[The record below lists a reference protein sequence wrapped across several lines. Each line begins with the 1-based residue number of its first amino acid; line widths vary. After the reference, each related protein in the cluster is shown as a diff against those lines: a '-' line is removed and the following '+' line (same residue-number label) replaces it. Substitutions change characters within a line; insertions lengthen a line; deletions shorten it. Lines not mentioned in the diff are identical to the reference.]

1 VANIVVVGGGTM
13 GAGIAAVAA
22 LAGDSVSL
30 IEPDS
35 AAQDRARGV
44 ILRQA
49 QDDSVKQRVQFY
61 DSVPTGLDA
70 EIAIEAVP
78 ERLDLKRA
86 VFKTLA
92 ASLGPQT
99 LLATNTSSLSV
110 SEISETVEH
119 PERVLGLHFF
129 NPAVAMKL
137 VEIVRGELTSDDAVT
152 RARAI
157 AERFGKTAV
166 VTADTPGFIVNRVAR
181 PFYLQAMRAY
191 EAGVAP
197 MDELDRLARG
207 AGFRMG
213 PFELMDFIGLDVN
226 LATSQSIYERTEAA
240 RLKPVALQQEL
251 VAAGKLGR
259 KTGAGFYDYSG
270 GAPRHDDLPPQP
282 ASEVNQDE
290 RILVVGLTNVAIEL
304 REALDKA
311 YAHVNVCENAEAI
324 EEMPLDTTTVI
335 DAGDGVSDR
344 GAFIAELDRLFPPEA
359 VIFADAYA
367 TDLTAL
373 AKRLRHPERV
383 VGFGVLGS
391 LARQSAIEI
400 VDAENTS
407 DDALELAQELFEA
420 IGKRVVLVEDHPGL
434 FLGRTIGSIVNEA
447 VYAVQENVAS
457 PADVDLAMRLGT
469 NYPLGPITW
478 GREIGGDRVVRI
490 LQRLAGAEGAAFAP
504 HRALWVLDVQDEDD
518 AMDVAVAEG
527 VVESKPGSGS
537 VIYPGMPF

>member
-1 VANIVVVGGGTM
+1 M
-13 GAGIAAVAA
+13 
-22 LAGDSVSL
+22 
-30 IEPDS
+30 
-35 AAQDRARGV
+35 
-44 ILRQA
+44 
-49 QDDSVKQRVQFY
+49 QRVQFY
-61 DSVPTGLDA
+61 DTVPTGLDA
-70 EIAIEAVP
+70 ELAIEAVP

-92 ASLGPQT
+92 GALGART

-110 SEISETVEH
+110 SEIAESVEH

-129 NPAVAMKL
+129 NPPVAMKL
-137 VEIVRGELTSDDAVT
+137 VEIVRGDETSDETAAQ
-152 RARAI
+152 ARAI

-166 VTADTPGFIVNRVAR
+166 VAADTPGFIVNRVAR
-181 PFYLQAMRAY
+181 PFYLQAMHAY

-197 MDELDRLARG
+197 MDDLDRLARG

-226 LATSQSIYERTEAA
+226 LATSQSIYERTGAA
-240 RLKPVALQQEL
+240 RLKPVAVQQEL
-251 VAAGKLGR
+251 VAQGKLGR
-259 KTGAGFYDYSG
+259 KTGAGFYDYTG
-270 GAPRHDDLPPQP
+270 GVPRHDDSLPQP
-282 ASEVNQDE
+282 PGEVNQDE
-290 RILVVGLTNVAIEL
+290 WILVVGLTNVAIEL

-311 YAHVNVCENAEAI
+311 YAHVNVCENPEAI
-324 EEMPLDTTTVI
+324 DEMPLDTTTVI

-344 GAFIAELDRLFPPEA
+344 GAFIADLDRLFPPET

-367 TDLTAL
+367 TDLTSP

-383 VGFGVLGS
+383 VGFGLLGS
-391 LARQSAIEI
+391 LERQSAIEI

-420 IGKRVVLVEDHPGL
+420 IGKRVVLVEDRPGL
-434 FLGRTIGSIVNEA
+434 FLGRTVGSIINEA
-447 VYAVQENVAS
+447 VYAVQEEVAS

-469 NYPLGPITW
+469 NYPLGPIAW
-478 GREIGGDRVVRI
+478 GREIGGDRIVRI

-504 HRALWVLDVQDEDD
+504 HRALWVLDVQDEDN

-527 VVESKPGSGS
+527 VVESKPGDS